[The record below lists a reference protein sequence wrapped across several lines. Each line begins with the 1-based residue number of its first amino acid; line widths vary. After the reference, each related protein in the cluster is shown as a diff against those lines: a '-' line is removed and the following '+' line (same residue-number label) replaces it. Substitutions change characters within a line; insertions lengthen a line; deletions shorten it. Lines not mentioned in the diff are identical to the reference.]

1 MNPQVIRNLELVAG
15 AAFFGGLLGG
25 AIGYLKARSSF
36 AQQLEDAKANLEH
49 SQAMLGKTSE
59 TLREVRRELE
69 VLTSA
74 QEEPSKETGR
84 IINGMTSLAREA
96 FTDYSR
102 GFNPQTEPE
111 EKQKKA
117 PKKAP
122 KKVVIPSKESDEGV
136 IDREDP
142 KHPHV
147 ITYEEFAEDNPE
159 YEKITLA
166 YFDEDDVLADD
177 DGIIDNTEYIV
188 GSVALRRF
196 GVGSRDPNIV
206 YVRNPAISAD
216 FEIVKS
222 HKSYVET
229 ILGVPPEPRDKRP
242 RKMRASDD

>member
-15 AAFFGGLLGG
+15 SAFFGGLLGG

-59 TLREVRRELE
+59 TLRKVRSELE
-69 VLTSA
+69 GLTSA
-74 QEEPSKETGR
+74 KEEASKETGR
-84 IINGMTSLAREA
+84 IITGVTSLTREA

-102 GFNPQTEPE
+102 AFNPQSEPE

-117 PKKAP
+117 PKK
-122 KKVVIPSKESDEGV
+122 VVIPPKESDEGV

-159 YEKITLA
+159 YEKITLS
-166 YFDEDDVLADD
+166 YFEEDDVLADD
-177 DGIIDNTEYIV
+177 DGMIDNTEYIV

-196 GVGSRDPNIV
+196 GVGSHDPNIV

-222 HKSYVET
+222 NKSYVET

>member
-1 MNPQVIRNLELVAG
+1 MNPHVIRNLELVVG
-15 AAFFGGLLGG
+15 SAFFGGLLGG
-25 AIGYLKARSSF
+25 AIGYLSARSSF
-36 AQQLEDAKANLEH
+36 SQQLADAKANLEH

-59 TLREVRRELE
+59 TLREVRSELE
-69 VLTSA
+69 TLTVGEA
-74 QEEPSKETGR
+74 EVPNKTERVITGL
-84 IINGMTSLAREA
+84 NPLAREA

-102 GFNPQTEPE
+102 AFNPQTEPE
-111 EKQKKA
+111 ETQKKT
-117 PKKAP
+117 P
-122 KKVVIPSKESDEGV
+122 KKVVIPPKESDEGV

-159 YEKITLA
+159 YDKITLA
-166 YFDEDDVLADD
+166 YFEEDDVLADD
-177 DGIIDNTEYIV
+177 EGMIDNTEYIV
-188 GSVALRRF
+188 GSVALNRF
-196 GVGSRDPNIV
+196 GVGSHDPNVV

-222 HKSYVET
+222 NKSYVET

>member
-36 AQQLEDAKANLEH
+36 AQQLEDTKANLEH

-59 TLREVRRELE
+59 TLREVRYELE
-69 VLTSA
+69 RLTLA
-74 QEEPSKETGR
+74 QEKVSTENAR
-84 IINGMTSLAREA
+84 IITGATSLAREA

-102 GFNPQTEPE
+102 AFNPQTEPE
-111 EKQKKA
+111 EPQKKA
-117 PKKAP
+117 S
-122 KKVVIPSKESDEGV
+122 KKVVIPPKESDEGV

-142 KHPHV
+142 RHPHV
-147 ITYEEFAEDNPE
+147 ITCEEFAEDNPE

-166 YFDEDDVLADD
+166 YFEEDDVLADD
-177 DGIIDNTEYIV
+177 DGMIDNTEYIV